1 VIVVDS
7 SAMVHALIG
16 ASVNPRLLALLAVED
31 LCAPHLIDFEV
42 TSALRGHV
50 LGRKL
55 AASRGRDALRDYA
68 ALTVTRYDGVGL
80 LDAIWRLRDTF
91 TVYDAAYVTLAL
103 ALGCPLATSDGKLR
117 EAERLGVDVRM
128 YPPAGKS

>member
-1 VIVVDS
+1 VIVVDA
-7 SAMVHALIG
+7 SAIVHALID

-31 LCAPHLIDFEV
+31 LCAPHLVDYEV

-55 AASRGRDALRDYA
+55 TASRGRDALRDYA
-68 ALTVTRYDGVGL
+68 DLSITRYDGVGL
-80 LDAIWRLRDTF
+80 LDAIWRLRDAF

-103 ALGCPLATSDGKLR
+103 ALACPLATSDAKMR
-117 EAERLGVDVRM
+117 EAERLGLDVRV
-128 YPPAGKS
+128 YPPAG